1 MSAILLAA
9 KGFALGFAIA
19 APLGPIGALCIN
31 RTLQRGFWAG
41 VAGGLGTAFA
51 DALYGALAA
60 LGFAAFSAFL
70 AEIDGPMRLFGGLAM
85 IWLGLVGMRPKPP
98 RPAAEIG
105 ARDLLGT
112 IAATFLLTVTNP
124 TTILSFAI
132 FFAGL
137 GLASSADTL
146 SALLVVA
153 GMFSGSL
160 AWWIILSG
168 GVSLIRHKLSD
179 RFAIWVGRI
188 SGGLIL
194 AFGVLAVGSFVA
206 KVTGWA

>member
-1 MSAILLAA
+1 MSAVLIAA

-41 VAGGLGTAFA
+41 MAGGLGTAIA
-51 DALYGALAA
+51 DAFYGALAA
-60 LGFAAFSAFL
+60 LGFAAFSTFL
-70 AEIDGPMRLFGGLAM
+70 SQIDGPMRLIGGLAM
-85 IWLGLVGMRPKPP
+85 IWLGWVGMKPKPP

-112 IAATFLLTVTNP
+112 VGATFLLTVTNP
-124 TTILSFAI
+124 TTILSFAL

-137 GLASSADTL
+137 GLASSADGA
-146 SALLVVA
+146 SAALVVA
-153 GMFSGSL
+153 GVFCGSL

-168 GVSLIRHKLSD
+168 GVSLVRHRLSD
-179 RFAIWVGRI
+179 RFALWVGRI

-194 AFGVLAVGSFVA
+194 AFGLFAVGSFVA
-206 KVTGWA
+206 RVAGWA

>member
-1 MSAILLAA
+1 VSAVLLAA

-41 VAGGLGTAFA
+41 VAGGLGTAIA
-51 DALYGALAA
+51 DAFYGALAA

-70 AEIDGPMRLFGGLAM
+70 AQIDGPMRLIGGLAM
-85 IWLGLVGMRPKPP
+85 IWLGWVGMKPKPP

-105 ARDLLGT
+105 ARDLIGT
-112 IAATFLLTVTNP
+112 IGATFLLTVTNP

-153 GMFSGSL
+153 GVFSGSL

-179 RFAIWVGRI
+179 NFALWVGRI

-194 AFGVLAVGSFVA
+194 AFGVLAVGSFIL
-206 KVTGWA
+206 KVTGQG